1 MLGLL
6 LKRSDKLFIN
16 KNTTFNIS
24 NEYFFFNTTKYG
36 NASDNRI
43 YGNQSLH
50 VLYTNTSSMRI
61 EMQFDY
67 RNDVMILYRQI
78 AQNMYWVL
86 IGLIGV

>member
-1 MLGLL
+1 M
-6 LKRSDKLFIN
+6 
-16 KNTTFNIS
+16 
-24 NEYFFFNTTKYG
+24 
-36 NASDNRI
+36 
-43 YGNQSLH
+43 H